1 MNIFQKA
8 VEDIFKQEDRA
19 VSRALNKMIGI
30 PKMEISIHKCLFGSV
45 LVGTHEGYLHAV
57 ELGQDADECYCNFI
71 NRWSSI
77 SINVNS
83 NYRNPIIIDKV
94 LKVIDT
100 GVEDPSIKVSL
111 YAPGTYLQRKVW
123 ETIQTIEA
131 GKTMSY
137 KDIAAKIGH
146 PKAVR
151 AVGTACGANPVA
163 IIVPCHRVIRS
174 DGKDGGYRWGLE
186 IKQKLLQREASTNNV
201 I

>member
-1 MNIFQKA
+1 MFNKAIQDIQK
-8 VEDIFKQEDRA
+8 IEDRRVFRILTKA
-19 VSRALNKMIGI
+19 AGI
-30 PKMEISIHKCLFGSV
+30 PKMEISIHKCLFGSA
-45 LVGTHEGYLHAV
+45 LIGTYEDYLHAV
-57 ELGQDADECYCNFI
+57 ELGKDADECYCNFI

-83 NYRNPIIIDKV
+83 NYRNPTLIDKV
-94 LKVIDT
+94 IKVIDT

-123 ETIQTIEA
+123 EAIRTIEP

-137 KDIAAKIGH
+137 KDIAAQIGN

-151 AVGTACGANPVA
+151 AIGSSCGANPIA
-163 IIVPCHRVIRS
+163 IIVPCHRVVKS
-174 DGKDGGYRWGLE
+174 DGSEGGYRWGLD
-186 IKQKLLQREASTNNV
+186 IKRKLLQREIITNRG